1 MTLHYTDPLDPTVTW
16 QADRTVQVGFV
27 DESDRKDMS
36 DLLYRRRANI
46 FDLYRAPEK
55 LLPNLFDYSC
65 FLRIL
70 DFVTYLRVEDQIK
83 EHLKGIANPLE
94 VVPTIVYGAGRD
106 QVIDHIAIID
116 GSGTHPRL
124 LSSYYLQTTKDF

>member
-1 MTLHYTDPLDPTVTW
+1 MTLYYTDPLDPAVTW

-27 DESDRKDMS
+27 DKVDRTSMS
-36 DLLYRRRANI
+36 ELLYRRRANI

-55 LLPNLFDYSC
+55 FLPNLFDYSC

-70 DFVTYLRVEDQIK
+70 DFVTYLRVADQIK
-83 EHLKGIANPLE
+83 EHLKSIADPLE
-94 VVPTIVYGAGRD
+94 VVPIIVYGAGRD
-106 QVIDHIAIID
+106 QLIGHIAIID

-124 LSSYYLQTTKDF
+124 LSSYYLQITKDF

>member
-1 MTLHYTDPLDPTVTW
+1 MTLHYSDPLDPTVTW
-16 QADRTVQVGFV
+16 QADRTVQVGIV
-27 DESDRKDMS
+27 DVVDRKSMS

-55 LLPNLFDYSC
+55 LFPNLFDYSC

-70 DFVTYLRVEDQIK
+70 DFVTYLRVADQIK
-83 EHLKGIANPLE
+83 EHLKGIADPLE
-94 VVPTIVYGAGRD
+94 VVPIIVYGAGRD
-106 QVIDHIAIID
+106 QLIDHIAVID

-124 LSSYYLQTTKDF
+124 LSSYYLEITKRF

>member
-1 MTLHYTDPLDPTVTW
+1 MTLYYTDPLDPTVTW

-55 LLPNLFDYSC
+55 LLPNLFEYPC

-70 DFVTYLRVEDQIK
+70 DYTSYLRVEAQIK
-83 EHLKGIANPLE
+83 EHLNGTTDPLE
-94 VVPTIVYGAGRD
+94 VVPTIVYGAGRH
-106 QVIDHIAIID
+106 QLIDHIAIID

-124 LSSYYLQTTKDF
+124 LSSYYLQITKDF

>member
-1 MTLHYTDPLDPTVTW
+1 MTLHYTDPLDTTVTW
-16 QADRTVQVGFV
+16 QADRTVQVGIL
-27 DESDRKDMS
+27 DEADRKRMA
-36 DLLYRRRANI
+36 DLIYRRRANI

-83 EHLKGIANPLE
+83 EHLNGTTDPLE
-94 VVPTIVYGAGRD
+94 VVPIIVYGAARD
-106 QVIDHIAIID
+106 QLIDHIAIID

-124 LSSYYLQTTKDF
+124 ISSFYLQSTKDF